1 MKRARGFTLLE
12 LLIAIALF
20 ALLGVGTYRLL
31 DSVLRA
37 DEATRQQEQRL
48 RELTRGMAAFERDLR
63 QILARPVRAPY
74 GDPRAA
80 LLGEGRERQTLELT
94 RAGWRNPTEALRSGL
109 QRVRWEV
116 RDGTWVRQY
125 WQVLDQAQD
134 SQPHS
139 QQVLEGVGGWQ
150 LRYLDQDGIWRESWP
165 DGADEQSLGQLPRAV
180 ELRLEHFYYGA
191 LRRVFQLP
199 DGEGA
204 VQGGGPLGDEV
215 GS

>member
-1 MKRARGFTLLE
+1 MKAARGFTLLE

-63 QILARPVRAPY
+63 QLLVRPVRAPY
-74 GDPRAA
+74 GDMAAA
-80 LLGEGRERQTLELT
+80 LLGDGRQIQTLEFT
-94 RAGWRNPTEALRSGL
+94 RGGWRNPTGAARSEL

-116 RDGTWVRQY
+116 RDGHWERRFWTV
-125 WQVLDQAQD
+125 VDQAQD
-134 SQPHS
+134 SQP
-139 QQVLEGVGGWQ
+139 QVQRVLEGVSGWQ
-150 LRYLDQDGIWRESWP
+150 LRYLNHEGDWQDSWP
-165 DGADEQSLGQLPRAV
+165 DGVDEQSLNRLPRAL
-180 ELRLEHFYYGA
+180 ELRLEHQYYGS
-191 LRRVFQLP
+191 LRRLFHLP
-199 DGEGA
+199 ASDGATDGEA
-204 VQGGGPLGDEV
+204 

>member
-1 MKRARGFTLLE
+1 MRAARGFTLLE

-37 DEATRQQEQRL
+37 DEATRTQEQRL
-48 RELTRGMAAFERDLR
+48 RELTRGMASFERDLR

-94 RAGWRNPTEALRSGL
+94 RGGWRNPTDTLRSGL

-116 RDGTWVRQY
+116 RDGHWERHY
-125 WQVLDQAQD
+125 WRVLDQAQD
-134 SQPHS
+134 SQPRA
-139 QQVLEGVGGWQ
+139 QQVLAGVSGWR
-150 LRYLDQDGIWRESWP
+150 LRYLNQDGIWQDSWP
-165 DGADEQSLGQLPRAV
+165 DGADEHSLTQLPRAV
-180 ELRLEHFYYGA
+180 ELRLEHAHYGE
-191 LRRVFQLP
+191 LRRIFHLP
-199 DGEGA
+199 EADTA
-204 VQGGGPLGDEV
+204 LAAGDEV